1 MPEVVDLPRTKEL
14 LSTKEV
20 SREWG
25 ISEGTL
31 RWWRHADEGPASF
44 KLGKRVVY
52 RRSAVEAWVSG
63 QEVASTRG
71 GAA

>member
-1 MPEVVDLPRTKEL
+1 MSKVEVLITMKEL

-31 RWWRHADEGPASF
+31 RWWRHADDGPASF

-52 RRSAVEAWVSG
+52 RRNAVEAWIAD
-63 QEVASTRG
+63 QEVASVRG
-71 GAA
+71 GVA